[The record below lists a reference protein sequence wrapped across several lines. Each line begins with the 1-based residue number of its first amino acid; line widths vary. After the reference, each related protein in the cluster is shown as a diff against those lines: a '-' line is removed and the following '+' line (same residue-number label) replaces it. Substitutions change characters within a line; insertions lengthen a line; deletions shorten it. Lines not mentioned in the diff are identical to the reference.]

1 MHGESFNEGPRQ
13 AAYLMPGMG
22 NVHFPIYSKNP
33 LAQRFFDQGIS
44 QLHGFWYFEAERSFR
59 QAAALDQDHPMPY
72 WGMARA
78 NIENEVRSLGFIE
91 QAKKRIDRAND
102 KERRLIEAWSE
113 RVKKPTATTAETN
126 TTQPAKPEE
135 QEREDK
141 EARTAKEARLKK
153 YMSDLDSISV
163 DYPDDIELKAMIVL
177 QAWQNNGEGI
187 EIQSFSSMNSLLE
200 TIFKV
205 NPRHPAHHFRIHLW
219 DYKKEE
225 LAVQSAAMCG
235 PSAPGIAHMW
245 HMPGHTYSR
254 LKRYLDAAWQQE
266 ASARVDHAHM
276 MRDRVMPD
284 QIHNCSHNNEW
295 LIRSLSLTG
304 QPTRAISLAK
314 NMIELPRHP
323 KFNTFD
329 NRGSTR
335 YGRERLIEVLSDYE
349 MWDELI
355 QVSDSPYLPPDPD
368 EQRANERWGWRAIAA
383 IQTNQLEIANDA
395 KTNLEGLAKQL
406 DEQESQRLAL
416 IEKIKSEAVAKE
428 QSNAEATAATQQ
440 DSSASDTVIAD
451 GVSSEP
457 SGREPQ
463 YEPPQATPET
473 SAPAISE
480 TSASETPDPKPP
492 AAMELFGSPNAADLP
507 QEISKDW
514 TPPPNDEASQWSEE
528 RKNAEKDLHNIRY
541 RKQKLSYWT
550 TAVSAYQ
557 AAATGD
563 FHEALR
569 LSHRARRVVQEPT
582 RLEWLSRGGFADEAA
597 KMAEKL
603 ASDHPGEFLPLVRAA
618 ILQCMAPDRHEQLNT
633 TLESLKPIA
642 ATAEPESKPFKRL
655 KDLLSEKSIAVDWN
669 VTQKT
674 ASDLGERPD
683 LDTLGP
689 YRWSPSPAPMWHAMT
704 SSGEEFS
711 SQRMVGKP
719 YIVILYLGSGCLH
732 CVEQLGVVSPKMDE
746 FQKLGLEVVAISTE
760 DLAQLRNGISSFDKP
775 IVFPLLSNAEQD
787 SFKSFRAFD
796 DFEGQPLHGTFLID
810 ASGRILWQDIGHEP
824 FMDVDFLLEESKRL
838 LDLGLSGRSR

>member
-22 NVHFPIYSKNP
+22 NVHFPISSKNP

-59 QAAALDQDHPMPY
+59 QAAALDQEHPMPY

-78 NIENEVRSLGFIE
+78 NIENEVRSIGFIE
-91 QAKKRIDRAND
+91 QAKKRIERAND

-113 RVKKPTATTAETN
+113 RVKKTVTNAAETDSSN
-126 TTQPAKPEE
+126 PTKPDD
-135 QEREDK
+135 QERKDK
-141 EARTAKEARLKK
+141 EARNAKEAKLKK
-153 YMSDLDSISV
+153 YMSDLDGIAV

-219 DYKKEE
+219 DYKKEQ
-225 LAVQSAAMCG
+225 LAVLSAAMCG

-254 LKRYLDAAWQQE
+254 LKRYRDAAWQQE

-276 MRDRVMPD
+276 IRDRVMPD
-284 QIHNCSHNNEW
+284 QIHNYSHNNEW
-295 LIRSLSLTG
+295 LIRSLSLIG

-323 KFNTFD
+323 KLNTFD
-329 NRGSTR
+329 KRGSTR
-335 YGRERLIEVLSDYE
+335 YGRERLIEVLSQYE
-349 MWDELI
+349 MWDELL
-355 QVSDSPYLPPDPD
+355 QASDSPYLPLDSD

-383 IQTNQLEIANDA
+383 IQTNRPEIAEEA
-395 KTNLEGLAKQL
+395 KAKLEALSKQL
-406 DEQESQRLAL
+406 DDEESQKLAI
-416 IEKIKSEAVAKE
+416 IEKMKSESKPE
-428 QSNAEATAATQQ
+428 ERSNVEVTAATPQ
-440 DSSASDTVIAD
+440 DNS
-451 GVSSEP
+451 SSESVNSDSV
-457 SGREPQ
+457 SGEKRDCEATC
-463 YEPPQATPET
+463 EPPLATPEAQ
-473 SAPAISE
+473 APATAE
-480 TSASETPDPKPP
+480 TKAAATPEPKPP
-492 AAMELFGSPNAADLP
+492 TACELLGSPNAPDLP
-507 QEISKDW
+507 PEIGKNW
-514 TPPPNDEASQWSEE
+514 TPPPNDEAQKWSEE
-528 RKNAEKDLHNIRY
+528 RKNAERDLHNIRF

-550 TAVSAYQ
+550 TAINAYQ
-557 AAATGD
+557 AAAKGD

-569 LSHRARRVVQEPT
+569 LSHRARRVVQEST
-582 RLEWLSRGGFADEAA
+582 RLEWLAQGGFADEAA
-597 KMAEKL
+597 KIAEKL
-603 ASDHPGEFLPLVRAA
+603 ASDHPGEFLPLVRGAL
-618 ILQCMAPDRHEQLNT
+618 LQCMVPDRREQLNT

-642 ATAEPESKPFKRL
+642 ATAEPESKPFMRL
-655 KDLLSEKSIAVDWN
+655 KDLLSANNIAVDWN

-674 ASDLGERPD
+674 ASDSGERPD

-689 YRWSPSPAPMWHAMT
+689 YRWSPPHAPMWHAMT

-711 SQRMVGKP
+711 SKRMAGKP

-732 CVEQLGVVSPKMDE
+732 CVEQLGVISPKMEE
-746 FQKLGLEVVAISTE
+746 FQKLGLELVAISTE
-760 DLAQLRNGISSFDKP
+760 DLSQLRNGISSFDKP

-787 SFKSFRAFD
+787 TFKSFRAYD

-824 FMDVDFLLEESKRL
+824 FMDVDFLLGESERL
-838 LDLGLSGRSR
+838 LDLGLSGRSH